1 MIISLI
7 EVVTLWSI
15 QDAGLVLFLFIFIT
29 IIILIFYLRVYLK
42 QTDML
47 GSKISNAPVCF

>member
-1 MIISLI
+1 MIISPI

-15 QDAGLVLFLFIFIT
+15 QDAGLALFVFIFI
-29 IIILIFYLRVYLK
+29 IIFKFLFKSLFE
-42 QTDML
+42 TDWHMP

>member
-29 IIILIFYLRVYLK
+29 VIILIF
-42 QTDML
+42 
-47 GSKISNAPVCF
+47 I